1 MVSGSGAALPGGAP
15 DGRPSSSSSRS
26 RHRSRAPPSAYRIS
40 SSTDRPGGPCRF
52 RTAVTVLRCPT
63 TSRPSRIQ
71 PVRTRSRRSPLA
83 SPSAAASPVP
93 IVLGST
99 ITSSDPA
106 RRAIA
111 ASRPSRSPTRTLA
124 TAGSWAS
131 GRSTTSRSTV
141 RAESSA
147 AVSLSASSRST
158 GVSTTS
164 HSGHT
169 PRATASTGS
178 KARARSSQATIAPAA
193 CASAAIRNASVV
205 FPDETS
211 PRSATVV
218 ERGSPPVPSKAS
230 SAANPVE
237 TMRPSGSSIRYPGLG
252 AMTGVNGAGSGTGTE
267 GSGSAG
273 IGIRAR
279 APSTASA
286 ISPPRRGAAAP
297 QRAWRIE
304 SASETSDER
313 AIIGRP
319 IIEHLFYSSSDDATC
334 GPGAAGDA
342 DRLGSGLGERPG
354 RAA

>member
-1 MVSGSGAALPGGAP
+1 MSMGSGSGAALPGGAP

-52 RTAVTVLRCPT
+52 RTTVTALRCPT

-83 SPSAAASPVP
+83 SPSAAASPVLV
-93 IVLGST
+93 VLGST

-106 RRAIA
+106 RRASA

-124 TAGSWAS
+124 AAGSWPS
-131 GRSTTSRSTV
+131 GRSTTNRSTV

-193 CASAAIRNASVV
+193 CASAATRNASVV
-205 FPDETS
+205 LPDETS
-211 PRSATVV
+211 PRSVTVV
-218 ERGSPPVPSKAS
+218 ERGRPPVPSMAS
-230 SAANPVE
+230 SLANPVE
-237 TMRPSGSSIRYPGLG
+237 TMRPSGSSIRCPGLG
-252 AMTGVNGAGSGTGTE
+252 AMTGANGAGPGTGTE

-297 QRAWRIE
+297 QRARRIE

-319 IIEHLFYSSSDDATC
+319 IIEHPFYSSSDDAAC
-334 GPGAAGDA
+334 GPGAAGDS
-342 DRLGSGLGERPG
+342 DGLGARSG
-354 RAA
+354 SAV